1 MGTSAGTMSLDHLKL
16 ASDKKALKALAANSA
31 GNEQVLFSCAMT
43 KINRKGKGQNRVLLV
58 TSRHVLN
65 LMPDN
70 HSKVNRCM
78 LIASMHHITTAQ
90 RGEEFVVHF
99 TDEYDYRF
107 KSPFAEQAVKVLTS
121 AYETLTGQQLQ
132 NMVVSDVDALS
143 QQMMTKAAVKKTG
156 SSWGTNLMPSS
167 TKSKEAT
174 APSPR
179 APASSSGATSN
190 PLGGGGAPP
199 PSSSAPPPLSSA
211 RSLRMDADDADSD
224 DDGEGF
230 TDLAASSKL
239 ASSSGGGAVD
249 VSDAPAPKVAGG
261 AFAKKSKYT
270 IEDFQI
276 LKVLGK
282 GAFGKVMLA
291 KAKDS
296 GTIYAMKAL
305 SKQTLIEKNEI
316 THTRTERKALEDTH
330 HPFLVHLRF
339 AFQTPSKLYLVMD
352 YW

>member
-1 MGTSAGTMSLDHLKL
+1 MQ
-16 ASDKKALKALAANSA
+16 ALKALAANSA
-31 GNEQVLFSCAMT
+31 GNEQVLFSMTMT

-70 HSKVNRCM
+70 YAKCNRCM
-78 LIASMHHITTAQ
+78 LIASMHHITMSM
-90 RGEEFVVHF
+90 RGQEFVIHF

-107 KSPFAEQAVKVLTS
+107 KSPYSEQAAKILTS
-121 AYETLTGQQLQ
+121 AYEALTGQQLQ
-132 NMVVSDVDALS
+132 NMVVGDVDALS
-143 QQMMTKAAVKKTG
+143 QQMMTKAAVKKG
-156 SSWGTNLMPSS
+156 ASWGLNLMPQSS
-167 TKSKEAT
+167 KSKDT
-174 APSPR
+174 DSPR
-179 APASSSGATSN
+179 AATLPLSLATSMPR
-190 PLGGGGAPP
+190 PLDSTRSMKNMDDDNADSDSEGDEGGFSSLPAGQGGGAGQ
-199 PSSSAPPPLSSA
+199 SAV
-211 RSLRMDADDADSD
+211 
-224 DDGEGF
+224 
-230 TDLAASSKL
+230 
-239 ASSSGGGAVD
+239 VD
-249 VSDAPAPKVAGG
+249 VSDAPPPAAPAAGG
-261 AFAKKSKYT
+261 AFAKKSKYS
-270 IEDFQI
+270 IDDFQI

-339 AFQTPSKLYLVMD
+339 AFQVRRGGGSFHCTPLPPPPSPPPHIPPRPAAPRCLAALTRA
-352 YW
+352 

>member
-1 MGTSAGTMSLDHLKL
+1 
-16 ASDKKALKALAANSA
+16 
-31 GNEQVLFSCAMT
+31 MT

-70 HSKVNRCM
+70 YSKVNRCM
-78 LIASMHHITTAQ
+78 LVASMHHITTAE

-107 KSPFAEQAVKVLTS
+107 KSPFTLQAVKVLTS

-132 NMVVSDVDALS
+132 NMVVNDVDALS

-156 SSWGTNLMPSS
+156 SSWGINLMPSS
-167 TKSKEAT
+167 QKSKEAA

-179 APASSSGATSN
+179 APPAPPASGGGASSN
-190 PLGGGGAPP
+190 PFGGGGGAPP
-199 PSSSAPPPLSSA
+199 PPSSAPPPLSSA

-249 VSDAPAPKVAGG
+249 VSDGGASPKAAGG